1 MQILT
6 AAINFAA
13 VFICDQR
20 TMKQFYNST
29 VKEVARELGTDVS
42 KGLKKDEIESRIGKY
57 GKNMLVQKK
66 NRSFFSMFIAQF
78 KSFMIILLI
87 IAAIISGIMGE
98 WLDTYI
104 IMGILL
110 LNAFIGA
117 YQEFKAQKSLES
129 LKKMSAPMA
138 KVIRDGEEMV
148 INVED
153 VVPGDVVEL
162 EVGDIV
168 PADIRI
174 TESVNMSIQES
185 SMTGESVPVEKST
198 EVLPDEEIPLGDRK
212 NMAYS
217 SGIVTFGHG
226 KGIAVGTG
234 MNTEIGKIAKMLGG
248 ESDTQTPM
256 QIRLEKLGKVIGIAS
271 VAICAIIFVIGIL
284 NDHNVIS
291 MLMVAVSLAVAAI
304 PEGLPAISTII
315 LSMGVRRM
323 VKHNAIIRKLPS
335 VETLGCTTVIC
346 SDKTGTLTKN
356 QMTVVEEFTPS
367 GNLDRLI
374 TISVLCCD
382 AKVVKN
388 SEGGVTRV
396 GDPTEIALIDLGEKH
411 GTVKSALDASCPRVG
426 EVAFDSS
433 RKRMSTINRMQDGSL
448 QINTKGGL
456 DEVLSVCDRIE
467 TAEGVRKI
475 TPEDIADLQARNQRM
490 ADSALRVLAMAYRPA
505 EKVSSDVDEVE
516 KDLIFTG
523 ITGMIDPERE
533 EVIGAIKE
541 CHDAGIRTIMITGD
555 HKATALAIATK
566 IGIHKEGDL
575 AITGTELD
583 KIDEETFDRTVDKY
597 TVYARIAPEQKVKI
611 VTAWQKKGE
620 IVAMTGDGVNDAP
633 ALKQADIGVSM
644 GITGTEVAKDAS
656 DMILSDDN
664 FVTIVSAVSEG
675 RRIYDNILKTVL
687 FLLSTNLGEVL
698 LLFVA
703 SILNMGIPLLP
714 IHILWINL
722 VSETFPALALSL
734 DPAAR
739 DIMKKQ
745 PRGKGKQFMD
755 KGMIWR
761 ISYQGV
767 MMGAITLVAFIIGKN
782 MGMEMYG
789 NAGAA
794 ESLGQTMA
802 FASLIAAKLVHA
814 GNLHSNTESRFKFN
828 PLENKPLIFAIGA
841 SLVFSLAVL
850 LVPSFAE
857 AFSFSSMGRDQWLT
871 VAGLAL
877 VPLVV
882 VELFKAF
889 RWNGK

>member
-1 MQILT
+1 M
-6 AAINFAA
+6 
-13 VFICDQR
+13 
-20 TMKQFYNST
+20 
-29 VKEVARELGTDVS
+29 GTDPVH
-42 KGLKKDEIESRIGKY
+42 GLKTNEIGARLEKY
-57 GKNMLVQKK
+57 GKNTLVQKK
-66 NRSFFSMFIAQF
+66 NRSFISMFFSQF

-87 IAAIISGIMGE
+87 IAAVISGIMGIKTGE
-98 WLDTYI
+98 GLLDTYI

-129 LKKMSAPMA
+129 LKKMAAPMA
-138 KVIRDGEEMV
+138 KVVRDGESMV

-174 TESVNMSIQES
+174 TESCNMSIQES
-185 SMTGESVPVEKST
+185 SMTGESVPVEKNPDT
-198 EVLPDEEIPLGDRK
+198 LPDEDIPLGDRK

-217 SGIVTFGHG
+217 SGVVTFGHG
-226 KGIAVGTG
+226 RGIVVGTG
-234 MNTEIGKIAKMLGG
+234 MNTEIGKIADMLGG

-256 QIRLEKLGKVIGIAS
+256 QARLENLGKVIGTAS
-271 VAICAIIFVIGIL
+271 VLICVVIFIIGIL
-284 NDHNVIS
+284 YGRPVIN

-475 TPEDIADLQARNQRM
+475 TPEDIADLQARNQKM

-516 KDLIFTG
+516 KNLIFTG

-541 CHDAGIRTIMITGD
+541 CHYAGIRTIMITGD

>member
-1 MQILT
+1 MK
-6 AAINFAA
+6 NFYSESAE
-13 VFICDQR
+13 
-20 TMKQFYNST
+20 
-29 VKEVARELGTDVS
+29 EVSREFGTDPVR
-42 KGLKKDEIESRIGKY
+42 GLRKDEIAARIGKY
-57 GKNMLVQKK
+57 GKNTLVQKK
-66 NRSFFSMFIAQF
+66 NKSFFSMFIAQF

-87 IAAIISGIMGE
+87 IAAVISGIMGVKTGE
-98 WLDTYI
+98 GLLDTYI

-129 LKKMSAPMA
+129 LKKMAAPVA
-138 KVIRDGEEMV
+138 KVVRDGEAMV
-148 INVED
+148 VNVED
-153 VVPGDVVEL
+153 VVPGDLVEL

-174 TESVNMSIQES
+174 TESCNMSIQES
-185 SMTGESVPVEKST
+185 SMTGESVPVEKSPET
-198 EVLPDEEIPLGDRK
+198 LAEGDIPLGDRR

-217 SGIVTFGHG
+217 SGVVTFGHG
-226 KGIAVGTG
+226 KGIVVGTG
-234 MNTEIGKIAKMLGG
+234 MDTEIGKIADMLGG

-256 QIRLEKLGKVIGIAS
+256 QVRLEKLGKVIGTAS
-271 VAICAIIFVIGIL
+271 VLICVVIFIIGIL
-284 NDHNVIS
+284 YGRPVIN

-323 VKHNAIIRKLPS
+323 VRHNAIIRKLPS

-356 QMTVVEEFTPS
+356 QMTVVEEHPSS
-367 GNLDRLI
+367 GNPDRLI
-374 TISVLCCD
+374 TVSVLCCD
-382 AKVVKN
+382 AKEVKN
-388 SEGGVTRV
+388 SEGGTTRV
-396 GDPTEIALIDLGEKH
+396 GDPTEIALIDLGAKH
-411 GTVKSALDASCPRVG
+411 GVHKASLDTACPRVG

-448 QINTKGGL
+448 QVNVKGGL
-456 DEVLSVCDRIE
+456 DEILSVCTHIE
-467 TAEGVRKI
+467 TADGVREI
-475 TPEDIADLQARNQRM
+475 TGEDVAGLQEMNRQM
-490 ADSALRVLAMAYRPA
+490 AERALRVLAMAYKPVD
-505 EKVSSDVDEVE
+505 KVSSEMEEVE
-516 KDLIFTG
+516 SGLIFAG
-523 ITGMIDPERE
+523 MTGMIDPERE

-541 CHDAGIRTIMITGD
+541 CHEAGIRTIMITGD

-566 IGIHKEGDL
+566 IGIHRDGDL
-575 AITGTELD
+575 SITGTELD
-583 KIDEETFDRTVDKY
+583 RMDEKTFGENVDKY

-675 RRIYDNILKTVL
+675 RRIYDNILKTIL

-698 LLFVA
+698 LLFVT
-703 SILNMGIPLLP
+703 SIFNMGIPLLP

-734 DPAAR
+734 DPAAK
-739 DIMKKQ
+739 DIMKKS
-745 PRGKGKQFMD
+745 PRGAGKQFMD
-755 KGMIWR
+755 KGMVWR
-761 ISYQGV
+761 IGYQGV
-767 MMGAITLVAFIIGKN
+767 MMGAITLVAFLLGKQ
-782 MGMEMYG
+782 MGYG
-789 NAGAA
+789 IYGSDAAA

-814 GNLHSNTESRFKFN
+814 GNLHSNTESRFRFN
-828 PLENKPLIFAIGA
+828 PLENKPLIFAIFA
-841 SLVFSLAVL
+841 SLLFSLSVL
-850 LVPSFAE
+850 LVPSLAK
-857 AFSFSSMGRDQWLT
+857 AFSFTEMGYIQWLT

-882 VELFKAF
+882 VELFKALK
-889 RWNGK
+889 WNGR

>member
-1 MQILT
+1 M
-6 AAINFAA
+6 
-13 VFICDQR
+13 
-20 TMKQFYNST
+20 
-29 VKEVARELGTDVS
+29 GTDPVH
-42 KGLKKDEIESRIGKY
+42 GLKTNEIGARQEKY
-57 GKNMLVQKK
+57 GKNTLVQKK
-66 NRSFFSMFIAQF
+66 NRSFISMFFSQF

-87 IAAIISGIMGE
+87 IAAVISGIMGIKTGE
-98 WLDTYI
+98 GLLDTYI

-129 LKKMSAPMA
+129 LKKMAAPMA
-138 KVIRDGEEMV
+138 KVVRDGESMV

-174 TESVNMSIQES
+174 TESCNMSIQES
-185 SMTGESVPVEKST
+185 SMTGESVPVEKNPDT
-198 EVLPDEEIPLGDRK
+198 LPDEDIPLGDRK

-217 SGIVTFGHG
+217 SGVVTFGHG
-226 KGIAVGTG
+226 RGIVVGTG
-234 MNTEIGKIAKMLGG
+234 MNTEIGKIADMLGG

-256 QIRLEKLGKVIGIAS
+256 QARLENLGKVIGTAS
-271 VAICAIIFVIGIL
+271 VLICVVIFIIGIL
-284 NDHNVIS
+284 YGRPVIN

-396 GDPTEIALIDLGEKH
+396 GDPTEIALIGLGEKH

-516 KDLIFTG
+516 KNLIFTG

-656 DMILSDDN
+656 DMILADDN

>member
-1 MQILT
+1 MT
-6 AAINFAA
+6 P
-13 VFICDQR
+13 
-20 TMKQFYNST
+20 FYNQSIE
-29 VKEVARELGTDVS
+29 EVAQGLETDPS
-42 KGLKKDEIESRIGKY
+42 SGLKPEEIQKRIEKY
-57 GKNMLVQKK
+57 GKNTLVQKK
-66 NRSFFSMFIAQF
+66 NRSFLAMFISQF

-87 IAAIISGIMGE
+87 IAAVISGVMGIKTGE
-98 WLDTYI
+98 GLLDTYI

-117 YQEFKAQKSLES
+117 YQEMKAQKSLES
-129 LKKMSAPMA
+129 LKKMAAPMA
-138 KVIRDGEEMV
+138 KVVRGGEPMV
-148 INVED
+148 VNVED

-174 TESVNMSIQES
+174 TESYSMSVQES
-185 SMTGESVPVEKST
+185 SMTGESVPVEKSPET
-198 EVLPDEEIPLGDRK
+198 LESEDIPLGDRI
-212 NMAYS
+212 NMAFS
-217 SGIVTFGHG
+217 SGVITFGHG
-226 KGIAVGTG
+226 KGIVVGTG
-234 MNTEIGKIAKMLGG
+234 MNTEIGKIADMLDKD
-248 ESDTQTPM
+248 SDTQTPM
-256 QIRLEKLGKVIGIAS
+256 QVRLEKLGKVIGTAA
-271 VAICAIIFVIGIL
+271 VLICVVIFVIGIL
-284 NDHNVIS
+284 YGRPLIS
-291 MLMVAVSLAVAAI
+291 MLMVAVSLAVGAI

-356 QMTVVEEFTPS
+356 QMTVVEEHAAS
-367 GNLDRLI
+367 GKLDRLV

-382 AKVVKN
+382 AKEVKN
-388 SEGGVTRV
+388 SEGGITRV
-396 GDPTEIALIDLGEKH
+396 GDPTEIALIDLGAKN
-411 GTVKSALDASCPRVG
+411 GVVKSELDAACPREG

-433 RKRMSTINRMQDGSL
+433 RKRMSTINRMQDGTL

-456 DEVLSVCDRIE
+456 DEVLSVCTKIE
-467 TAEGVRKI
+467 TAEGVRPI
-475 TPEDIADLQARNQRM
+475 TADDIASLQTLNQRM
-490 ADSALRVLAMAYRPA
+490 ADSALRVLAMAYRPTD
-505 EKVSSDVDEVE
+505 KVSSEMEEVE
-516 KDLIFTG
+516 RDLIFVG

-533 EVIGAIKE
+533 EVIGAIQE
-541 CHDAGIRTIMITGD
+541 CRDAGIRTVMITGD
-555 HKATALAIATK
+555 HKATALAIASK
-566 IGIHKEGDL
+566 IGIYRDGDK

-583 KIDEETFDRTVDKY
+583 KLSEEEFDANVEKY
-597 TVYARIAPEQKVKI
+597 SVYARIAPEQKVKI
-611 VTAWQKKGE
+611 VTAWQKKGQ

-675 RRIYDNILKTVL
+675 RRIYDNILKTIL

-698 LLFVA
+698 LLFVT

-739 DIMKKQ
+739 DIMKKS
-745 PRGKGKQFMD
+745 PRGAGKQFMD

-767 MMGAITLVAFIIGKN
+767 MMGAITLAAFLIGKK
-782 MGMEMYG
+782 MGAELFVG
-789 NAGAA
+789 DVAAA
-794 ESLGQTMA
+794 EALGQTMA

-828 PLENKPLIFAIGA
+828 PLQNKPLIFALFM
-841 SLVFSLAVL
+841 SLAFSAAVL
-850 LVPSFAE
+850 LIPAFAK
-857 AFSFSSMGRDQWLT
+857 AFGFAHLGCGQWLT
-871 VAGLAL
+871 ILGLAL

-882 VELFKAF
+882 VEIFKAF
-889 RWNGK
+889 KWNGK

>member
-1 MQILT
+1 ME
-6 AAINFAA
+6 
-13 VFICDQR
+13 
-20 TMKQFYNST
+20 QFYNKSI
-29 VKEVARELGTDVS
+29 EDVAREMGSDPE
-42 KGLKKDEIESRIGKY
+42 KGLKSGEIASRIEKY
-57 GKNMLVQKK
+57 GKNTLVQKK
-66 NRSFFSMFIAQF
+66 NKPFMLMFIEQF

-87 IAAIISGIMGE
+87 IAAAISGYMGWKTE
-98 WLDTYI
+98 EGLLDTYI
-104 IMGILL
+104 ILGILL
-110 LNAFIGA
+110 LNAIIGA

-129 LKKMSAPMA
+129 LKKMAAPMA
-138 KVIRDGEEMV
+138 KVVRDGEAMV
-148 INVED
+148 VNVED
-153 VVPGDVVEL
+153 VVPGDLVEL

-185 SMTGESVPVEKST
+185 SMTGESVPVEKT
-198 EVLPDEEIPLGDRK
+198 PDTLPDGDIPLGDRT

-217 SGIVTFGHG
+217 SGVVTFGHG
-226 KGIAVGTG
+226 KGIVVGTG
-234 MNTEIGKIAKMLGG
+234 MNTEIGKIADMLGG

-256 QIRLEKLGKVIGIAS
+256 QVRLEKLGKVIGIAS
-271 VAICAIIFVIGIL
+271 VVICAVIFLIGIL
-284 NDHNVIS
+284 NHRDPVG
-291 MLMVAVSLAVAAI
+291 MFMVAVSLAVAAI

-356 QMTVVEEFTPS
+356 QMTVVEEYTPS
-367 GNLDRLI
+367 GKLDRLV

-382 AKVVKN
+382 AKEVKN
-388 SEGGVTRV
+388 NEGGITKV
-396 GDPTEIALIDLGEKH
+396 GDPTEIALIDLGRQNGVEKAELE
-411 GTVKSALDASCPRVG
+411 TACPRVG

-448 QINTKGGL
+448 QINVKGGL
-456 DEVLSVCDRIE
+456 DEILSVCTRIE
-467 TAEGVRKI
+467 TADGVR
-475 TPEDIADLQARNQRM
+475 DIAPADISDLQKRNQKM
-490 ADSALRVLAMAYRPA
+490 AESALRVLAMAYRPA
-505 EKVSSDVDEVE
+505 DEVSSEMEEVE
-516 KDLIFTG
+516 KDLIFVG

-533 EVIGAIKE
+533 EVIGAIQE
-541 CHDAGIRTIMITGD
+541 CHDAGIRTVMITGD
-555 HKATALAIATK
+555 HKATALAIASK
-566 IGIHKEGDL
+566 IGIYNEGDL
-575 AITGTELD
+575 AITGTELE
-583 KIDEETFDRTVDKY
+583 KIDDRTFEENVGKY
-597 TVYARIAPEQKVKI
+597 SVYARIAPEQKVKI

-656 DMILSDDN
+656 DMVLSDDN

-675 RRIYDNILKTVL
+675 RRIYDNILKTIL

-703 SILNMGIPLLP
+703 SIFNMGIPLLP

-734 DPAAR
+734 DPASK
-739 DIMKKQ
+739 DIMKKKS
-745 PRGKGKQFMD
+745 RGQNKQFMD
-755 KGMIWR
+755 KSMIWR

-767 MMGAITLVAFIIGKN
+767 MMGAITLAAFVIGKN
-782 MGMEMYG
+782 MGMDIFSG
-789 NAGAA
+789 DASAA

-828 PLENKPLIFAIGA
+828 PLANKPLIFAIGA
-841 SLVFSLAVL
+841 SLIFSLSVL
-850 LVPSFAE
+850 LVPSLAD
-857 AFSFSSMGRDQWLT
+857 AFSFSRLGCEQWLT
-871 VAGLAL
+871 IAGLAL
-877 VPLVV
+877 VPLVI
-882 VELFKAF
+882 VEIFKLLK
-889 RWNGK
+889 WNGK

>member
-1 MQILT
+1 ME
-6 AAINFAA
+6 
-13 VFICDQR
+13 
-20 TMKQFYNST
+20 QFYNKSI
-29 VKEVARELGTDVS
+29 EDVAREMGSDPE
-42 KGLKKDEIESRIGKY
+42 KGLKSGEIASRIEKY
-57 GKNMLVQKK
+57 GKNTLVQKK
-66 NRSFFSMFIAQF
+66 NKPFMLMFIEQF

-87 IAAIISGIMGE
+87 IAAAISGYMGWKTE
-98 WLDTYI
+98 EGLLDTYI
-104 IMGILL
+104 ILGILL
-110 LNAFIGA
+110 LNAIIGA

-129 LKKMSAPMA
+129 LKKMAAPMA
-138 KVIRDGEEMV
+138 KVVRDGEAMV
-148 INVED
+148 VNVED
-153 VVPGDVVEL
+153 VVPGDLVEL

-185 SMTGESVPVEKST
+185 SMTGESVPVEKT
-198 EVLPDEEIPLGDRK
+198 PDTLPDGDIPLGDRT

-217 SGIVTFGHG
+217 SGVVTFGHG
-226 KGIAVGTG
+226 KGIVVGTG
-234 MNTEIGKIAKMLGG
+234 MNTEIGKIADMLGG

-256 QIRLEKLGKVIGIAS
+256 QVRLEKLGKVIGIAS
-271 VAICAIIFVIGIL
+271 VVICAVIFLIGIL
-284 NDHNVIS
+284 NHRDPVG
-291 MLMVAVSLAVAAI
+291 MFMVAVSLAVAAI

-356 QMTVVEEFTPS
+356 QMTVVEEYTPS
-367 GNLDRLI
+367 GKLDRLV
-374 TISVLCCD
+374 TISILCCD
-382 AKVVKN
+382 AKEVKN
-388 SEGGVTRV
+388 NEGGITKV
-396 GDPTEIALIDLGEKH
+396 GDPTEIALIDLGRQNGVEKAELE
-411 GTVKSALDASCPRVG
+411 TACPRVG

-448 QINTKGGL
+448 QINVKGGL
-456 DEVLSVCDRIE
+456 DEILSVCTRIE
-467 TAEGVRKI
+467 TADGVR
-475 TPEDIADLQARNQRM
+475 DIAPADISDLQKRNQKM
-490 ADSALRVLAMAYRPA
+490 AESALRVLAMAYRPA
-505 EKVSSDVDEVE
+505 DEVSSEMEKVE
-516 KDLIFTG
+516 KDLIFVG

-533 EVIGAIKE
+533 EVIGAIQE
-541 CHDAGIRTIMITGD
+541 CHDAGIRTVMITGD
-555 HKATALAIATK
+555 HKATALAIASK
-566 IGIHKEGDL
+566 IGIYNEGDL
-575 AITGTELD
+575 AITGTELE
-583 KIDEETFDRTVDKY
+583 KIDDRTFEENVGKY
-597 TVYARIAPEQKVKI
+597 SVYARIAPEQKVKI

-656 DMILSDDN
+656 DMVLSDDN

-675 RRIYDNILKTVL
+675 RRIYDNILKTIL

-703 SILNMGIPLLP
+703 SIFNMGIPLLP

-734 DPAAR
+734 DPASK
-739 DIMKKQ
+739 DIMKKKS
-745 PRGKGKQFMD
+745 RGQNKQFMD
-755 KGMIWR
+755 KSMIWR

-767 MMGAITLVAFIIGKN
+767 MMGAITLAAFVIGKN
-782 MGMEMYG
+782 MGMDIFSG
-789 NAGAA
+789 DASAA

-828 PLENKPLIFAIGA
+828 PLANKPLIFAIGA
-841 SLVFSLAVL
+841 SLIFSLSVL
-850 LVPSFAE
+850 LVPSLAN
-857 AFSFSSMGRDQWLT
+857 AFSFSRLGCEQWLT
-871 VAGLAL
+871 IAGLAL
-877 VPLVV
+877 VPLVI
-882 VELFKAF
+882 VEIFKLLK
-889 RWNGK
+889 WNGK

>member
-1 MQILT
+1 MK
-6 AAINFAA
+6 NFYSESAE
-13 VFICDQR
+13 
-20 TMKQFYNST
+20 
-29 VKEVARELGTDVS
+29 EVSREFGTDPVR
-42 KGLKKDEIESRIGKY
+42 GLRKDEIAARIGKY
-57 GKNMLVQKK
+57 GKNTLVQKK
-66 NRSFFSMFIAQF
+66 NKSFFSMFIAQF

-87 IAAIISGIMGE
+87 IAAVISGIMGVKTGE
-98 WLDTYI
+98 GLLDTYI

-129 LKKMSAPMA
+129 LKKMAAPVA
-138 KVIRDGEEMV
+138 KVVRDGEAMV
-148 INVED
+148 VNVED
-153 VVPGDVVEL
+153 VVPGDLVEL

-174 TESVNMSIQES
+174 TESCNMSIQES
-185 SMTGESVPVEKST
+185 SMTGESVPVEKSPET
-198 EVLPDEEIPLGDRK
+198 LAEGDIPLGDRR

-217 SGIVTFGHG
+217 SGVVTFGHG
-226 KGIAVGTG
+226 KGIVVGTG
-234 MNTEIGKIAKMLGG
+234 MDTEIGKIADMLGG

-256 QIRLEKLGKVIGIAS
+256 QVRLEKLGKVIGTAS
-271 VAICAIIFVIGIL
+271 VLICVVIFIIGIL
-284 NDHNVIS
+284 YGRPVIN

-323 VKHNAIIRKLPS
+323 VRHNAIIRKLPS

-356 QMTVVEEFTPS
+356 QMTVVEEHPSS
-367 GNLDRLI
+367 GNPDRLI
-374 TISVLCCD
+374 TVSVLCCD
-382 AKVVKN
+382 AKEVKN
-388 SEGGVTRV
+388 SEGGTTRV
-396 GDPTEIALIDLGEKH
+396 GDPTEIALIDLGAKH
-411 GTVKSALDASCPRVG
+411 GVHKASLDTACPRVG

-448 QINTKGGL
+448 QVNVKGGL
-456 DEVLSVCDRIE
+456 DEILSACTHIE
-467 TAEGVRKI
+467 TADGVREI
-475 TPEDIADLQARNQRM
+475 TGEDVAGLQEMNRQM
-490 ADSALRVLAMAYRPA
+490 AERALRVLAMAYKPVD
-505 EKVSSDVDEVE
+505 KVSSEMEEVE
-516 KDLIFTG
+516 SGLIFAG
-523 ITGMIDPERE
+523 MTGMIDPERE

-541 CHDAGIRTIMITGD
+541 CHEAGIRTIMITGD

-566 IGIHKEGDL
+566 IGIHRDGDL
-575 AITGTELD
+575 SITGTELD
-583 KIDEETFDRTVDKY
+583 RMDEKTFGENVDKY

-675 RRIYDNILKTVL
+675 RRIYDNILKTIL

-698 LLFVA
+698 LLFVT
-703 SILNMGIPLLP
+703 SIFNMGIPLLP

-734 DPAAR
+734 DPAAK
-739 DIMKKQ
+739 DIMKKN
-745 PRGKGKQFMD
+745 PRGAGKQFMD
-755 KGMIWR
+755 KGMVWR
-761 ISYQGV
+761 IGYQGV
-767 MMGAITLVAFIIGKN
+767 MMGAITLVAFLLGKQ
-782 MGMEMYG
+782 MGYG
-789 NAGAA
+789 IYGSDAAA

-814 GNLHSNTESRFKFN
+814 GNLHSNTESRFRFN
-828 PLENKPLIFAIGA
+828 PLENKPLIFAIFA
-841 SLVFSLAVL
+841 SLLFSLSVL
-850 LVPSFAE
+850 LVPSLAK
-857 AFSFSSMGRDQWLT
+857 AFSFREMGYIQWLT

-882 VELFKAF
+882 VELFKALK
-889 RWNGK
+889 WNGR

>member
-1 MQILT
+1 MK
-6 AAINFAA
+6 NFYSESAE
-13 VFICDQR
+13 
-20 TMKQFYNST
+20 
-29 VKEVARELGTDVS
+29 EVSREFGTDPVR
-42 KGLKKDEIESRIGKY
+42 GLRKDEIAARIGKY
-57 GKNMLVQKK
+57 GKNTLVQKK
-66 NRSFFSMFIAQF
+66 NKSFFSMFIAQF

-87 IAAIISGIMGE
+87 IAAVISGIMGVKTGE
-98 WLDTYI
+98 GLLDTYI

-129 LKKMSAPMA
+129 LKKMAAPVA
-138 KVIRDGEEMV
+138 KVVRDGEAMV
-148 INVED
+148 VNVED
-153 VVPGDVVEL
+153 VVPGDLVEL

-174 TESVNMSIQES
+174 TESCNMSIQES
-185 SMTGESVPVEKST
+185 SMTGESVPVEKSPET
-198 EVLPDEEIPLGDRK
+198 LAEGDIPLGDRR

-217 SGIVTFGHG
+217 SGVVTFGHG
-226 KGIAVGTG
+226 KGIVIGTG
-234 MNTEIGKIAKMLGG
+234 MDTEIGKIADMLGG

-256 QIRLEKLGKVIGIAS
+256 QVRLEKLGKVIGTAS
-271 VAICAIIFVIGIL
+271 VLICVVIFIIGIL
-284 NDHNVIS
+284 YGRPVIN

-323 VKHNAIIRKLPS
+323 VRHNAIIRKLPS

-356 QMTVVEEFTPS
+356 QMTVVEEHPSS
-367 GNLDRLI
+367 GNPDRLI
-374 TISVLCCD
+374 TVSVLCCD
-382 AKVVKN
+382 AKEVKN
-388 SEGGVTRV
+388 SEGGTTRV
-396 GDPTEIALIDLGEKH
+396 GDPTEIALIDLGAKH
-411 GTVKSALDASCPRVG
+411 GVHKASLDTACPRVG

-448 QINTKGGL
+448 QVNVKGGL
-456 DEVLSVCDRIE
+456 DEILSVCTHIE
-467 TAEGVRKI
+467 TADGVREI
-475 TPEDIADLQARNQRM
+475 TGEDVAGLQEMNRQM
-490 ADSALRVLAMAYRPA
+490 AERALRVLAMAYKPVD
-505 EKVSSDVDEVE
+505 KVSSEMEEVE
-516 KDLIFTG
+516 SGLIFAG
-523 ITGMIDPERE
+523 MTGMIDPERE

-541 CHDAGIRTIMITGD
+541 CHEAGIRTIMITGD

-566 IGIHKEGDL
+566 IGIHRDGDL
-575 AITGTELD
+575 SITGTELD
-583 KIDEETFDRTVDKY
+583 RMDEKTFGENVDKY

-675 RRIYDNILKTVL
+675 RRIYDNILKTIL

-698 LLFVA
+698 LLFVT
-703 SILNMGIPLLP
+703 SIFNMGIPLLP

-734 DPAAR
+734 DPAAK
-739 DIMKKQ
+739 DIMKKS
-745 PRGKGKQFMD
+745 PRGAGKQFMD
-755 KGMIWR
+755 KGMVWR
-761 ISYQGV
+761 IGYQGV
-767 MMGAITLVAFIIGKN
+767 MMGAITLVAFLLGKQ
-782 MGMEMYG
+782 MGYG
-789 NAGAA
+789 IYGSDAAA

-814 GNLHSNTESRFKFN
+814 GNLHSNTESRFRFN
-828 PLENKPLIFAIGA
+828 PLENKPLIFAIFA
-841 SLVFSLAVL
+841 SLLFSLSVL
-850 LVPSFAE
+850 LVPSLAK
-857 AFSFSSMGRDQWLT
+857 AFSFTEMGYIQWLT

-882 VELFKAF
+882 VELFKALK
-889 RWNGK
+889 WNGR

>member
-1 MQILT
+1 ME
-6 AAINFAA
+6 
-13 VFICDQR
+13 
-20 TMKQFYNST
+20 QFYNKSI
-29 VKEVARELGTDVS
+29 EDVAREMGSDPE
-42 KGLKKDEIESRIGKY
+42 KGLKSGEIASRIEKY
-57 GKNMLVQKK
+57 GKNTLVQKK
-66 NRSFFSMFIAQF
+66 NKPFMLMFIEQF

-87 IAAIISGIMGE
+87 IAAAISGYMGWKTE
-98 WLDTYI
+98 EGLLDTYI

-110 LNAFIGA
+110 LNAIIGA

-129 LKKMSAPMA
+129 LKKMAAPMA
-138 KVIRDGEEMV
+138 KVVRDGEAMV
-148 INVED
+148 VNVED
-153 VVPGDVVEL
+153 VVPGDLVEL

-185 SMTGESVPVEKST
+185 SMTGESVPVEKT
-198 EVLPDEEIPLGDRK
+198 PDTLPDGDIPLGDRT

-217 SGIVTFGHG
+217 SGVVTFGHG
-226 KGIAVGTG
+226 KGIVVGTG
-234 MNTEIGKIAKMLGG
+234 MNTEIGKIADMLGG

-256 QIRLEKLGKVIGIAS
+256 QVRLEKLGKVIGIAS
-271 VAICAIIFVIGIL
+271 VVICAVIFLIGIL
-284 NDHNVIS
+284 NHRDPVG
-291 MLMVAVSLAVAAI
+291 MFMVAVSLAVAAI

-356 QMTVVEEFTPS
+356 QMTVVEEYTPS
-367 GNLDRLI
+367 GKLDRLV

-382 AKVVKN
+382 AKEVKN
-388 SEGGVTRV
+388 NEGGITKV
-396 GDPTEIALIDLGEKH
+396 GDPTEIALIDLGRQNGVEKAELE
-411 GTVKSALDASCPRVG
+411 TACPRVG

-448 QINTKGGL
+448 QINVKGGL
-456 DEVLSVCDRIE
+456 DEILSVCTRIE
-467 TAEGVRKI
+467 TADGVR
-475 TPEDIADLQARNQRM
+475 DIAPADISDLQKRNQKM
-490 ADSALRVLAMAYRPA
+490 AESALRVLAMAYRPA
-505 EKVSSDVDEVE
+505 DEVSSEMEEVE
-516 KDLIFTG
+516 KDLIFVG

-533 EVIGAIKE
+533 EVIGAIQE
-541 CHDAGIRTIMITGD
+541 CHDAGIRTVMITGD
-555 HKATALAIATK
+555 HKATALAIASK
-566 IGIHKEGDL
+566 IGIYNEGDL
-575 AITGTELD
+575 AITGTELE
-583 KIDEETFDRTVDKY
+583 KIDDRTFEENVGKY
-597 TVYARIAPEQKVKI
+597 SVYARIAPEQKVKI

-656 DMILSDDN
+656 DMVLSDDN

-675 RRIYDNILKTVL
+675 RRIYDNILKTIL

-703 SILNMGIPLLP
+703 SIFNMGIPLLP

-734 DPAAR
+734 DPASK
-739 DIMKKQ
+739 DIMKKKS
-745 PRGKGKQFMD
+745 RGQNKQFMD
-755 KGMIWR
+755 KSMIWR

-767 MMGAITLVAFIIGKN
+767 MMGAITLAAFVIGKN
-782 MGMEMYG
+782 MGMDIFSG
-789 NAGAA
+789 DASAA

-828 PLENKPLIFAIGA
+828 PLANKPLIFAIGA
-841 SLVFSLAVL
+841 SLIFSLSVL
-850 LVPSFAE
+850 LVPSLAN
-857 AFSFSSMGRDQWLT
+857 AFSFSRLGCEQWLT
-871 VAGLAL
+871 IAGLAL
-877 VPLVV
+877 VPLVI
-882 VELFKAF
+882 VEIFKLLK
-889 RWNGK
+889 WNGK

>member
-1 MQILT
+1 MK
-6 AAINFAA
+6 NFYSESAED
-13 VFICDQR
+13 V
-20 TMKQFYNST
+20 S
-29 VKEVARELGTDVS
+29 REFGTDPVR
-42 KGLKKDEIESRIGKY
+42 GLKKDEIAERIGRY
-57 GKNMLVQKK
+57 GKNTLVQKK
-66 NRSFFSMFIAQF
+66 NKPFFAMFVAQF

-87 IAAIISGIMGE
+87 IAAVISGIMGVKTGE
-98 WLDTYI
+98 GLLDTYI

-129 LKKMSAPMA
+129 LKKMAAPMA
-138 KVIRDGEEMV
+138 KVVRDGEAMV
-148 INVED
+148 VNVED
-153 VVPGDVVEL
+153 VVPGDLVEL

-174 TESVNMSIQES
+174 TEACNMSIQES
-185 SMTGESVPVEKST
+185 SMTGESVPVEKNPET
-198 EVLPDEEIPLGDRK
+198 LADEDIPLGDRK

-217 SGIVTFGHG
+217 SGVVTFGHG
-226 KGIAVGTG
+226 KGIVVGTG
-234 MNTEIGKIAKMLGG
+234 MNTEIGKIADMLGG

-256 QIRLEKLGKVIGIAS
+256 QVRLEKLGKVIGSAS
-271 VAICAIIFVIGIL
+271 VLICVVIFIIGIL
-284 NDHNVIS
+284 YGRPVIN

-323 VKHNAIIRKLPS
+323 VRHNAIIRKLPS

-356 QMTVVEEFTPS
+356 QMTVVEEYPSS
-367 GNLDRLI
+367 GNPDRLI
-374 TISVLCCD
+374 AISVLCCD
-382 AKVVKN
+382 AKEVKN
-388 SEGGVTRV
+388 SDGGTTMV
-396 GDPTEIALIDLGEKH
+396 GDPTEIALIDLGAKH
-411 GTVKSALDASCPRVG
+411 GVHKAAFDAECPRVG
-426 EVAFDSS
+426 EVAFDST
-433 RKRMSTINRMQDGSL
+433 RKRMSTINRMQDGGL
-448 QINTKGGL
+448 QVNVKGGL
-456 DEVLSVCDRIE
+456 DEVLSVCSRIE
-467 TAEGVRKI
+467 TAEGVREI
-475 TPEDIADLQARNQRM
+475 TGEDIAGLQERNSKM
-490 ADSALRVLAMAYRPA
+490 ADSALRVLAMAYKPVD
-505 EKVSSDVDEVE
+505 KVSTEMEEVE
-516 KDLIFTG
+516 SDLIFAG
-523 ITGMIDPERE
+523 MTGMIDPERE
-533 EVIGAIKE
+533 EVVGAIQE

-555 HKATALAIATK
+555 HKATALAIASK
-566 IGIHKEGDL
+566 IGIHRDGDL
-575 AITGTELD
+575 SITGTELE
-583 KIDEETFDRTVDKY
+583 KMDEKTFDENVDKY

-675 RRIYDNILKTVL
+675 RRIYDNILKTIL

-698 LLFVA
+698 LLFVT
-703 SILNMGIPLLP
+703 SIFNMGIPLLP

-734 DPAAR
+734 DPAAK
-739 DIMKKQ
+739 DIMKKS

-755 KGMIWR
+755 KGMVWR

-767 MMGAITLVAFIIGKN
+767 MMGAITLVAFLLGKR
-782 MGMEMYG
+782 MGMEISG
-789 NAGAA
+789 SAAAA
-794 ESLGQTMA
+794 ESMGQTMA

-814 GNLHSNTESRFKFN
+814 GNLHSNTESRFRFN
-828 PLENKPLIFAIGA
+828 PLENKPLIFAIFA
-841 SLVFSLAVL
+841 SLLFSLAVL
-850 LVPSFAE
+850 LVPSFSK
-857 AFSFSSMGRDQWLT
+857 AFSFSSEMGCTQWLT

-882 VELFKAF
+882 VEVFKALK
-889 RWNGK
+889 WNGK

>member
-1 MQILT
+1 ME
-6 AAINFAA
+6 
-13 VFICDQR
+13 
-20 TMKQFYNST
+20 QFYN
-29 VKEVARELGTDVS
+29 KPIEDVAREMGTDPE
-42 KGLKKDEIESRIGKY
+42 KGLKGGEIASRIEKY
-57 GKNMLVQKK
+57 GKNTLVQKK
-66 NRSFFSMFIAQF
+66 NKPFILMFIEQF

-87 IAAIISGIMGE
+87 IAAAISGYMGWKTE
-98 WLDTYI
+98 EGLLDTYI

-110 LNAFIGA
+110 LNAIIGA

-129 LKKMSAPMA
+129 LKKMAAPMA
-138 KVIRDGEEMV
+138 KVVRDGEAMV
-148 INVED
+148 VNVED
-153 VVPGDVVEL
+153 VVPGDLVEL

-185 SMTGESVPVEKST
+185 SMTGESVPVEKT
-198 EVLPDEEIPLGDRK
+198 GDTLQGTDIPLGDRT

-217 SGIVTFGHG
+217 SGVVTFGHG
-226 KGIAVGTG
+226 KGIVVGTG
-234 MNTEIGKIAKMLGG
+234 MNTEIGKIADMLGG

-256 QIRLEKLGKVIGIAS
+256 QVRLEKLGKIIGIAS
-271 VAICAIIFVIGIL
+271 VVICVVIFLIGIL
-284 NDHNVIS
+284 NDRDPVG
-291 MLMVAVSLAVAAI
+291 MFMVAVSLAVAAI

-356 QMTVVEEFTPS
+356 QMTVVEEYTPG
-367 GNLDRLI
+367 GNLDRLV

-382 AKVVKN
+382 AKEVKN
-388 SEGGVTRV
+388 NEGGITKV
-396 GDPTEIALIDLGEKH
+396 GDPTEIALIDLGRQNGVEK
-411 GTVKSALDASCPRVG
+411 AELDTACPRVG

-448 QINTKGGL
+448 QINVKGGL
-456 DEVLSVCDRIE
+456 DEVLSVCTKIE
-467 TAEGVRKI
+467 TADGVR
-475 TPEDIADLQARNQRM
+475 DIAPADISDLQKKNQKM
-490 ADSALRVLAMAYRPA
+490 AESALRVLAMAYRPA
-505 EKVSSDVDEVE
+505 DEVSSEMEEVE
-516 KDLIFTG
+516 RDLIFVG

-533 EVIGAIKE
+533 EVIGAIQE
-541 CHDAGIRTIMITGD
+541 CHDAGIRTVMITGD
-555 HKATALAIATK
+555 HKATALAIASK
-566 IGIHKEGDL
+566 IGIYNEGDL
-575 AITGTELD
+575 AITGTELE
-583 KIDEETFDRTVDKY
+583 KIDDRTFEENVGKY
-597 TVYARIAPEQKVKI
+597 SVYARIAPEQKVKI

-656 DMILSDDN
+656 DMVLSDDN

-675 RRIYDNILKTVL
+675 RRIYDNILKTIL

-703 SILNMGIPLLP
+703 SIFNMGIPLLP

-734 DPAAR
+734 DPASK
-739 DIMKKQ
+739 DIMKKKS
-745 PRGKGKQFMD
+745 RGQNKQFMD

-767 MMGAITLVAFIIGKN
+767 MMGAITLVAFIIGKD
-782 MGMEMYG
+782 MGMDIYGG
-789 NAGAA
+789 NADLA

-814 GNLHSNTESRFKFN
+814 GNLHSNTESRFRFN
-828 PLENKPLIFAIGA
+828 PLWNKPLIFAIFM

-850 LVPSFAE
+850 MVPSFRE
-857 AFSFSSMGRDQWLT
+857 AFQFAELGQMQWWT
-871 VAGLAL
+871 IIGLAF

-882 VELFKAF
+882 VELFKMF

>member
-1 MQILT
+1 ME
-6 AAINFAA
+6 
-13 VFICDQR
+13 
-20 TMKQFYNST
+20 QFYNKSI
-29 VKEVARELGTDVS
+29 EDVAREMGSDPE
-42 KGLKKDEIESRIGKY
+42 KGLKSGEIASRIEKY
-57 GKNMLVQKK
+57 GKNTLVQKK
-66 NRSFFSMFIAQF
+66 NKPFMLMFIEQF

-87 IAAIISGIMGE
+87 IAAAISGYMGWKTE
-98 WLDTYI
+98 EGLLDTYI
-104 IMGILL
+104 ILGILL
-110 LNAFIGA
+110 LNAIIGA

-129 LKKMSAPMA
+129 LKKMAAPMA
-138 KVIRDGEEMV
+138 KVVRDGEAMV
-148 INVED
+148 VNVED
-153 VVPGDVVEL
+153 VVPGDLVEL

-185 SMTGESVPVEKST
+185 SMTGESVPVEKT
-198 EVLPDEEIPLGDRK
+198 PDTLPDGDIPLGDRT

-217 SGIVTFGHG
+217 SGVVTFGHG
-226 KGIAVGTG
+226 KGIVVGTG
-234 MNTEIGKIAKMLGG
+234 MNTEIGKIADMLGG

-256 QIRLEKLGKVIGIAS
+256 QVRLEKLGKVIGIAS
-271 VAICAIIFVIGIL
+271 VVICAVIFLIGIL
-284 NDHNVIS
+284 NHRDPVG
-291 MLMVAVSLAVAAI
+291 MFMVAVSLAVAAI

-356 QMTVVEEFTPS
+356 QMTVVEEYTPS
-367 GNLDRLI
+367 GKLDRLV

-382 AKVVKN
+382 AKEVKN
-388 SEGGVTRV
+388 NEGGITKV
-396 GDPTEIALIDLGEKH
+396 GDPTEIALIDLGRQNGVEKAELE
-411 GTVKSALDASCPRVG
+411 TECPRVG

-448 QINTKGGL
+448 QINVKGGL
-456 DEVLSVCDRIE
+456 DEILSVCTRIE
-467 TAEGVRKI
+467 TADGVR
-475 TPEDIADLQARNQRM
+475 DIAPADISDLQKRNQKM
-490 ADSALRVLAMAYRPA
+490 AESALRVLAMAYRPA
-505 EKVSSDVDEVE
+505 DEVSSEMEEVE
-516 KDLIFTG
+516 KDLIFVG

-533 EVIGAIKE
+533 EVIGAIQE
-541 CHDAGIRTIMITGD
+541 CHDAGIRTVMITGD
-555 HKATALAIATK
+555 HKATALAIASK
-566 IGIHKEGDL
+566 IGIYNEGDL
-575 AITGTELD
+575 AITGTELE
-583 KIDEETFDRTVDKY
+583 KIDDRTFEENVGKY
-597 TVYARIAPEQKVKI
+597 SVYARIAPEQKVKI

-656 DMILSDDN
+656 DMVLSDDN

-675 RRIYDNILKTVL
+675 RRIYDNILKTIL

-703 SILNMGIPLLP
+703 SIFNMGIPLLP

-734 DPAAR
+734 DPASK
-739 DIMKKQ
+739 DIMKKKS
-745 PRGKGKQFMD
+745 RGQNKQFMD
-755 KGMIWR
+755 KSMIWR

-767 MMGAITLVAFIIGKN
+767 MMGAITLAAFVIGKN
-782 MGMEMYG
+782 MGMDIFSG
-789 NAGAA
+789 DASAA

-828 PLENKPLIFAIGA
+828 PLANKPLIFAIGA
-841 SLVFSLAVL
+841 SLIFSLSVL
-850 LVPSFAE
+850 LVPSLAN
-857 AFSFSSMGRDQWLT
+857 AFSFSRLGCEQWLT
-871 VAGLAL
+871 IAGLAL
-877 VPLVV
+877 VPLVI
-882 VELFKAF
+882 VEIFKLLK
-889 RWNGK
+889 WNGR